1 MTADAVLLIFA
12 TETSAHTSHAS
23 NRATTSP
30 VATFPDLRST
40 QPRSI
45 VLSSG
50 SDFVNMEQ
58 NEEGRE
64 IDQDRRVKVGK
75 YVGKRDISPQHDGDS
90 SEAAEMS
97 HRETMSSYNTCLA

>member
-1 MTADAVLLIFA
+1 
-12 TETSAHTSHAS
+12 
-23 NRATTSP
+23 
-30 VATFPDLRST
+30 
-40 QPRSI
+40 
-45 VLSSG
+45 
-50 SDFVNMEQ
+50 MEQ